1 MAINNYNFLIQYLL
15 NRFNS
20 IEYQSII
27 NDKIEN
33 EIETQTKYFANNT
46 NNILFEQSYILNLIH
61 SSEFISVNEFF
72 GFLLNDFNNLTLS
85 NKFKFTI
92 ISEYIKYIFALD
104 ENDSL
109 ATNPRIDDITF
120 ENLSQIANLIIYAIY
135 KELIDPIEGS
145 ILIAE
150 LWPLLSYDSRLNQFI
165 GREME
170 VNDLQNKI
178 KETSDKNEI
187 ELLLKKIETEKRKLI
202 FECQLFITNLTR

>member
-20 IEYQSII
+20 IESQSII

-33 EIETQTKYFANNT
+33 EIETHTKYFANNT

-150 LWPLLSYDSRLNQFI
+150 LWPLLSYYSRLNQFI

-202 FECQLFITNLTR
+202 FECQLFITNLMR

>member
-20 IEYQSII
+20 IESQSII

-187 ELLLKKIETEKRKLI
+187 ELLLKRIETEKRKLI